1 MSKDKPAE
9 LITDLKKDED
19 RKMDE
24 FEKVEKLRQRADVSY
39 EEAKKALE
47 EANGDLLD
55 AMILLE
61 AQGKAVKGEGTTRS
75 TTYEDQK
82 DYVSVVDTVD
92 KSSRK
97 NDKPLGQKIK
107 HLFHLIWIK
116 IRDNKFVVERNDNTI
131 IDVPVWVLIIAI
143 LLAFWPTCVILI
155 VGLFFNCRYA
165 IQGADDATAINNAL
179 DKAGDAVDKVKDEF
193 DKL

>member
-92 KSSRK
+92 KSNRK

>member
-19 RKMDE
+19 REMDE

-92 KSSRK
+92 KSNRK

>member
-1 MSKDKPAE
+1 
-9 LITDLKKDED
+9 
-19 RKMDE
+19 MDE

-82 DYVSVVDTVD
+82 DYVSVVETVD
-92 KSSRK
+92 KSNRK

>member
-1 MSKDKPAE
+1 
-9 LITDLKKDED
+9 
-19 RKMDE
+19 MDE

-61 AQGKAVKGEGTTRS
+61 AQGKAVKGEQTTRS
-75 TTYEDQK
+75 TTYDDQK

-97 NDKPLGQKIK
+97 NDKPLGQKLK

-116 IRDNKFVVERNDNTI
+116 IRDNKFVVERNDNNI
-131 IDVPVWVLIIAI
+131 IDVPVWVLIVAI
-143 LLAFWPTCVILI
+143 MLAFWPVCVILI

-165 IQGADDATAINNAL
+165 ILGADDASKINNVL

>member
-1 MSKDKPAE
+1 MSKDKLAE

-92 KSSRK
+92 KSNRK

>member
-165 IQGADDATAINNAL
+165 IQGADDATVINNAL